1 MHYIIYVYVSRAT
14 YCRDSGGM
22 RRERMK
28 SRDGVWQILMGSEGW
43 NDGGVGGGLDDCR
56 KVLAP
61 DPQLLLCN
69 NHWQLHIVFS
79 LSPPPSLSLS
89 HSVFLSLSLFVSGE
103 DINSQFGKKQKI
115 ISDFLYT

>member
-1 MHYIIYVYVSRAT
+1 MHYIIYVCVSWAT
-14 YCRDSGGM
+14 YCGDSGGM

-43 NDGGVGGGLDDCR
+43 DDGGVGGGVDDCR

-69 NHWQLHIVFS
+69 NNWQLHIV
-79 LSPPPSLSLS
+79 
-89 HSVFLSLSLFVSGE
+89 LFVFSVSFFVKIE
-103 DINSQFGKKQKI
+103 DIISQFGTKWKI
-115 ISDFLYT
+115 TSDLPE